1 MIHKP
6 ILVGRFATVFLVLSM
21 LVSCIPAFSQNIT
34 VSGHLYEKGS
44 RESLPGGLIYDP
56 VSQKAATT
64 NTYGFY
70 TLTLSYRDS
79 LYLVFN
85 SFGYINDT
93 LWVKSPQNMEY
104 DALLS
109 KITTLE
115 TVNITAEK
123 TNTEMVQMS
132 AVKLTA
138 KEIQQVPMLFGEKD
152 LFKTLLLLPGVQSA
166 SEGTSGIYVRGG
178 GPDQNLV
185 ILDEATIYNASHL
198 LGFFSIFNGDAIKSV
213 ELVKGG
219 FPARYGGRLSS
230 VIDIT
235 MKDGNK
241 NGYHGEGG
249 IGLISSHLV
258 VEGPIQKDKS
268 SFMLSGRTTYLDLF
282 MVPLMKIV
290 TPGMST
296 GYYFFDLN
304 AKFNFE
310 IGKKDKLYLSSYF
323 GRDKFHM
330 SETLDFDDV
339 PADNSDKLNLGL
351 FWQNA
356 TATARWNHL
365 FTNKIFSNMSFVF
378 SDYTMNTYMK
388 EQYYY
393 GPNDKETFSSDF
405 ISGIRDYTLKY
416 DVAFHP
422 NATHHLI
429 AGAAITYHEARPNAM
444 TMKADTFTLRNVEKE
459 PGVEYAVYME
469 DEINIRNKFRIN
481 PGIRLVGF
489 SVPHKTWFSPEPRL
503 SMSYNFLPN
512 LAVKASYAMMSQC
525 LILLSTS
532 TIGLPTDLWVPVTDK
547 IRPQRSQQVA
557 IGLHYDLKK
566 PRLSFSIEGYY
577 KKMDNIL
584 AYKEG
589 SSYFTTIFQSILD
602 EELPGDFQRQW
613 SDNVTSGQGWSYGV
627 EFLVRKEVGKFTGW
641 IGYTLSWTKQQF
653 DDLNFGEPFF
663 ARYDRRHDI
672 SIVLM
677 YSPTSK
683 INLSLSWVFATGN
696 AVTLPTSLYV
706 GEDLDDY
713 LANYF
718 PIQYQQQ
725 NNYVYVEN
733 YGKKNDFRMRP
744 FHHLDIGVQF
754 IKPHKDGK
762 WQSIFEV
769 SVYNVYNHHN
779 PFFYFTEQD
788 YNNDAGV
795 ISTSYKLKQISIFP
809 IIPTFTYHFKF

>member
-1 MIHKP
+1 MFCGS
-6 ILVGRFATVFLVLSM
+6 LFA
-21 LVSCIPAFSQNIT
+21 QNIT
-34 VSGHLYEKGS
+34 VSGHLYERGS
-44 RESLPGGLIYDP
+44 LESLPGGLVYDP
-56 VSQKAATT
+56 VSQKATTT

-70 TLTLSYRDS
+70 TLTLPYRDS
-79 LYLVFN
+79 LYVVFN
-85 SFGYINDT
+85 SFGFMNDT
-93 LWVKSPQNMEY
+93 LWVRTAEDVEY
-104 DALLS
+104 DAKLT

-115 TVNITAEK
+115 TVTITAEK
-123 TNTEMVQMS
+123 RNTEVAQMS
-132 AVKLTA
+132 SITLSA

-152 LFKTLLLLPGVQSA
+152 VFKTLLLLPGVQSA

-178 GPDQNLV
+178 GPDQNLI

-213 ELVKGG
+213 ELIKGG

-230 VIDIT
+230 VIDIN

-241 NGYHGEGG
+241 EEYHCEGG
-249 IGLISSHLV
+249 IGLISSNV
-258 VEGPIQKDKS
+258 MVEGPIIKNKA
-268 SFMLSGRTTYLDLF
+268 SFMVSGRTTYLDL
-282 MVPLMKIV
+282 LMAPIMKLV
-290 TPGMST
+290 TDGMSA

-304 AKFNFE
+304 AKFNFDL
-310 IGKKDKLYLSSYF
+310 GKKDKLYLSSYF
-323 GRDKFHM
+323 GRDKFHFT
-330 SETLDFDDV
+330 ETENYGFGEYDRYKV
-339 PADNSDKLNLGL
+339 GL

-365 FTNKIFSNMSFVF
+365 FTNKIFSNLSFVF
-378 SDYTMNTYMK
+378 SDYNMNTYMGYK
-388 EQYYY
+388 FYE
-393 GPNDKETFSSDF
+393 GVGNPNNETFNSRFS
-405 ISGIRDYTLKY
+405 SGIRDYTLKY
-416 DVAFHP
+416 DVSINP
-422 NATHHLI
+422 NPTHRILV
-429 AGAAITYHEARPNAM
+429 GAAVTAHIARPNAM
-444 TMKADTFTLRNVEKE
+444 TMNVDTLSMRQAEKE
-459 PGVEYAVYME
+459 PGLEYAVYAE

-503 SMSYNFLPN
+503 SMSYNILPN
-512 LAVKASYAMMSQC
+512 LAIKASYAMMSQS

-557 IGLHYDLKK
+557 LGIHYDLKK

-589 SSYFTTIFQSILD
+589 SSYFMTLLDNLMDETVTGFQ
-602 EELPGDFQRQW
+602 GTW
-613 SDNVTSGQGWSYGV
+613 TDNVTSGRGWSYGV

-641 IGYTLSWTKQQF
+641 VGYTLSWTKQQF
-653 DDLNFGEPFF
+653 EELNFGEPFF
-663 ARYDRRHDI
+663 ARYDRRHDV

-696 AVTLPTSLYV
+696 AITLPTSIYTA
-706 GEDLDDY
+706 EDLINY
-713 LANYF
+713 LGLTVPPSEYSWT
-718 PIQYQQQ
+718 
-725 NNYVYVEN
+725 YVYTIEN
-733 YGKKNDFRMRP
+733 YGKKNDFRMKP

-754 IKPHKDGK
+754 IRPHKKNNG
-762 WQSIFEV
+762 QSIFEI
-769 SVYNVYNHHN
+769 SIYNLYNHHN
-779 PFFYFTEQD
+779 PFFYFIGES
-788 YNNDAGV
+788 YNQRTHEWTTQLQ
-795 ISTSYKLKQISIFP
+795 SLSIFP

>member
-1 MIHKP
+1 MKKSAIS
-6 ILVGRFATVFLVLSM
+6 RRSATAFLLLFM
-21 LVSCIPAFSQNIT
+21 LVSVVPLFAQNIT

-44 RESLPGGLIYDP
+44 RESLPGGLIYEP

-70 TLTLSYRDS
+70 TLTLPYRDS
-79 LYLVFN
+79 MYLVFN

-93 LWVKSPQNMEY
+93 LWVKSPQDMEY

-115 TVNITAEK
+115 AVNITAEK
-123 TNTEMVQMS
+123 TNTEQVQMS
-132 AVKLTA
+132 SIKLTA
-138 KEIQQVPMLFGEKD
+138 KEVKQVPMLFGEKD
-152 LFKTLLLLPGVQSA
+152 VFKTLLLLPGVQSA

-178 GPDQNLV
+178 GPDQNIIL
-185 ILDEATIYNASHL
+185 LDEASVYNASHL

-213 ELVKGG
+213 ELIKGG

-241 NGYHGEGG
+241 ESYHVEGG
-249 IGLISSHLV
+249 IGVIASNLT
-258 VEGPIQKDKS
+258 VEGPIQKNKS
-268 SFMLSGRTTYLDLF
+268 SFMISGRTTYLDLF
-282 MVPLMKIV
+282 MVPLMKIID
-290 TPGMST
+290 PSLSA

-304 AKFNFE
+304 AKFNFDL
-310 IGKKDKLYLSSYF
+310 GKNDRLYLSSYF

-330 SETLDFDDV
+330 TETWHLDD
-339 PADNSDKLNLGL
+339 AHGSSDKYKVGL

-365 FTNKIFSNMSFVF
+365 FTNKIFSNLSFVF

-393 GPNDKETFSSDF
+393 GPNDKETYSSDF
-405 ISGIRDYTLKY
+405 NSGIRDYTLKY

-422 NATHHLI
+422 NATHHLL
-429 AGAAITYHEARPNAM
+429 AGAAVTYHEARPNAM
-444 TMKADTFTLRNVEKE
+444 TLKADTFSMRHVDKE
-459 PGVEYAVYME
+459 PGVEYAVYVE

-512 LAVKASYAMMSQC
+512 LALKASYAMMSQSM
-525 LILLSTS
+525 ILLSTS

-557 IGLHYDLKK
+557 LGLHYDLRK

-589 SSYFTTIFQSILD
+589 SSYFATLFQSILD
-602 EELPGDFQRQW
+602 EDLSGDFQRQW
-613 SDNVTSGQGWSYGV
+613 TDNVTAGKGWSYGV

-641 IGYTLSWTKQQF
+641 VGYTLSWTKQQF
-653 DDLNFGEPFF
+653 DDLNFGKPFF
-663 ARYDRRHDI
+663 ARYDRRHDV

-677 YSPTSK
+677 YSPTSR

-706 GEDLDDY
+706 SENLNEY
-713 LANYF
+713 LENSSPSQDHQNY
-718 PIQYQQQ
+718 YT
-725 NNYVYVEN
+725 YVEN
-733 YGKKNDFRMRP
+733 YGNKNDFRMKP

-769 SVYNVYNHHN
+769 SIYNVYNHHN
-779 PFFYFTEQD
+779 PFFYYTEQD
-788 YNNDAGV
+788 YSSNNGV
-795 ISTSYKLKQISIFP
+795 VSSVYKLKQISIFP